1 MKKLF
6 IETYGCQMNVADS
19 EVVASVMGMA
29 GYELCED
36 IDTADAIFLNTCS
49 VRENAET
56 KIYHRLEALNA
67 MRRKREAAGGTL
79 LVGVLGCMAE
89 RVKSDLI
96 DNHNVDIVA
105 GPDSYLSLPEL
116 TASAETGN
124 KAIDVELSMTETYK
138 DIVPQRIC
146 GARIGGFVSIMRGC
160 NNFCHYCIVPYTRG
174 RERSREVES
183 ILREVR
189 DLRDRGFKEVTLLG
203 QNVNSYHDE
212 KQDVAFPQLLR
223 MVAEEAGN
231 MRVRFTTSHPKDMSD
246 DTLHAI
252 AEVPNICKQIHLPVQ
267 SGSDKI
273 LKLMNRKYTRAWYM
287 DRVKAIRDIVPECGL
302 TTDIFVG
309 YHNET
314 EEDHQLSLSLMEE
327 VGYDSAFMFKYSE
340 RPGTYASKHLPDNVP
355 EEVKLRRL
363 KELIDL
369 QTRLSAEANRRD
381 EGKVFDV
388 LIENFSKRSKE
399 QLCGRTEQGK
409 MVVFDKG
416 CHHIGET
423 VKVRIDGSSSATL
436 FGKIE
441 SLTPYPSPKG
451 EGR

>member
-183 ILREVR
+183 ILLEVR

-381 EGKVFDV
+381 EDKVFDV

-436 FGKIE
+436 FGKVE